1 VLPAAI
7 SFHPGLATGLLRAD
21 ITSQLGLAT
30 GLLLG
35 GFAVGVY
42 GHMSHSRTLILVGIA
57 VIAAISLWLVGAGE
71 VSTF

>member
-1 VLPAAI
+1 MLPAAI

-21 ITSQLGLAT
+21 ITSHLGVAT

-42 GHMSHSRTLILVGIA
+42 GHMSHSRALILVGIA